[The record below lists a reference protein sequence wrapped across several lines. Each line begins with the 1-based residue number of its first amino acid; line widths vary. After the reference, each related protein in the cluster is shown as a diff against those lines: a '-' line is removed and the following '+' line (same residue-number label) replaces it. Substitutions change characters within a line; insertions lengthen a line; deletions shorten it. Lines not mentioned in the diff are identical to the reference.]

1 MNKSKKKLVKNI
13 LLIFGLVCLIIIF
26 KKSPI
31 FKNYSPT
38 YIKDYINSYGA
49 IAPIVYIIIFT
60 LVALVIIPNSVVAIA
75 GGMAF
80 GIVKGTLYTVLG
92 ALGAASLAFFVARF
106 LGRSI
111 VEKLMKGN
119 GKLFEDG
126 VEKNG
131 FLLILLLRLIPL
143 IPFDIISYGA
153 GLSKIKFKDLVLG
166 TLIGVIPGVLVF
178 VNIGDKS
185 LNIKSKGFIIS
196 ILFLIALIIVSCILK
211 KNISFDK
218 LQKDMIRKGDNN
230 G

>member
-80 GIVKGTLYTVLG
+80 GIVKGTFYTVLG

-111 VEKLMKGN
+111 VEKLMKGK